1 MALTPE
7 DVDHV
12 AALARLGISAE
23 ERARFATQLSGILEH
38 FRALQALDTENISPT
53 AQVLDLRSVM
63 RDDVARPPLAHQHA
77 MANAP
82 REEDGFFRVQA
93 VLEE

>member
-12 AALARLGISAE
+12 AALARLGITAA
-23 ERARFATQLSGILEH
+23 ERALFASQLSGILEH
-38 FRALQALDTENISPT
+38 FRALQALNTEDIPPT
-53 AQVLDLRSVM
+53 AQVLDVRNVM
-63 RDDVARPPLAHQHA
+63 RPDVPRPSLTQAQA
-77 MANAP
+77 LANAP